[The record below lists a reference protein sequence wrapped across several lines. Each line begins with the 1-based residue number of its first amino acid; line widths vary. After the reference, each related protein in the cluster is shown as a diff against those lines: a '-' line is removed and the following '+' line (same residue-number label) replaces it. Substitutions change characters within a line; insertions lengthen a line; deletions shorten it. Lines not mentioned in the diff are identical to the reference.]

1 MSIKVRNVSKQYG
14 KKTVL
19 KNLSFEVNFGEVTG
33 FLGPNGAGKSSMMKI
48 ITSYI
53 PPSSGVVEINGLNLE
68 KHSLEI
74 RKQIGYLP
82 EHNPLYLEMYV
93 KEYLEYVASIYKLGR
108 KTKKRISEMIDL
120 TGIGSEQNKKIHAL
134 SKGYRQRLGIAQALL
149 HDPKVVIFDEPTT
162 GLDPNQ
168 LMEIRHLIREIGKHK
183 TVMLSTH
190 IMQEVEACCKRAL
203 IIHKGSLVADREV
216 EAIKAESSFCS
227 IELEFSNEINLDLLE
242 THQAIQSIK
251 KEKNVFRYILN
262 CSMDIRKEIF
272 NIAASKGW
280 VILEMKLRKQN
291 LEDLFHELTTKP

>member
-227 IELEFSNEINLDLLE
+227 IELEFANEINLDLLE